1 MPAFLFKSLL
11 SIFIVLSALA
21 AMFTMFELFGREEKR
36 FSAEG
41 LRKLHKINGMA
52 FLMLCFVI
60 SYFCLKVLA
69 GTHAEL
75 SSRAVFHS
83 VLSISVIMLLMLKI
97 VINRF
102 YRQFYDQLKSI
113 GLVLALLTFGMA
125 GTSGGYYLLVTGF
138 GTDLTIDRVI
148 RKAEKAEEM
157 KPAEMETEAEQVA
170 RFTVKT
176 DDESINRGRALY
188 ESNCTTCHDP
198 RSDDTIVGPGHK
210 GILNTPMLPV
220 SKRPATPENIRK
232 QLKSP
237 YRKMP
242 VFDYLTEAEVSN
254 IIAYL
259 NTL

>member
-1 MPAFLFKSLL
+1 MPAYLFKSIL

-21 AMFTMFELFGREEKR
+21 AMFTMFELFGRDERR

-41 LRKLHKINGMA
+41 LRKLHKINGMFFMA
-52 FLMLCFVI
+52 FYLFI
-60 SYFCLKVLA
+60 SYFCLKFLA

-83 VLSISVIMLLMLKI
+83 VFALSVIMLLMLKI

-138 GTDLTIDRVI
+138 GTDLTIDKVI
-148 RKAEKAEEM
+148 RKAEKTEEM
-157 KPAEMETEAEQVA
+157 KPAEMEPVPKRAP
-170 RFTVKT
+170 RFAVKT
-176 DDESINRGRALY
+176 DGESINRGRALY

-198 RSDDTIVGPGHK
+198 RSYGTVVGPGHK
-210 GILNTPMLPV
+210 GVLNTPMLPV
-220 SKRPATPENIRK
+220 SKRPATPENIKK

-237 YRKMP
+237 YRQMP
-242 VFDYLTEAEVSN
+242 AFDYLTEAEVNN